1 MDCSWRET
9 RGKKSE
15 AVEIAQ
21 PGGGRA
27 LASQGK
33 WTERGK
39 DAAMDI
45 QGVGN
50 RDKELLHKAWHG
62 VKNSLESLLSREVRL
77 TFET

>member
-1 MDCSWRET
+1 M
-9 RGKKSE
+9 
-15 AVEIAQ
+15 
-21 PGGGRA
+21 
-27 LASQGK
+27 ASQGK